1 MLEVRRGV
9 LLGSLGDAL
18 ATITRVASIT
28 KIYTI
33 THVLSITNQPLDWS
47 LVGGGG
53 PQSREQ
59 EQPQEKPTTDSREA
73 EDIASRASDETS
85 DETSDDGGV
94 AVERETEVG
103 ESVRSM
109 CFGFRSLFVRL
120 PDLPTSDLL
129 HHFDECCRF
138 IREAV
143 ESKGTVL
150 VHW

>member
-18 ATITRVASIT
+18 AAITRVASIT
-28 KIYTI
+28 KVYTI
-33 THVLSITNQPLDWS
+33 THVLSIANQPLDWS
-47 LVGGGG
+47 LVGGRG
-53 PQSREQ
+53 PQSRGQ
-59 EQPQEKPTTDSREA
+59 EQTQEKSSPDSCKA
-73 EDIASRASDETS
+73 EDTTGGAS
-85 DETSDDGGV
+85 DETSDDGNV
-94 AVERETEVG
+94 AVEREIEVG
-103 ESVRSM
+103 ESARSTS
-109 CFGFRSLFVRL
+109 FGFRSLFVRL

-129 HHFDECCRF
+129 HHFEECCRF

>member
-18 ATITRVASIT
+18 AAITRVASIT

-53 PQSREQ
+53 PRSRGQ
-59 EQPQEKPTTDSREA
+59 EQQATESCES
-73 EDIASRASDETS
+73 EEVASGASADR
-85 DETSDDGGV
+85 ETSDDGGV
-94 AVERETEVG
+94 AVEREIGVG
-103 ESVRSM
+103 ESARSTS
-109 CFGFRSLFVRL
+109 FGFRSLFVRL

-129 HHFDECCRF
+129 HHFEECCHF